1 MEDEM
6 EDEMEGEIKWPRF
19 PPGQFMRR
27 LMKELE
33 ATPQQVAAK
42 TRLPL
47 PCVMGILEARHAVSK
62 REAKRLKRFFG
73 GSAQFW
79 LNVQD
84 AYDEKHGAHT
94 MSRDCADCQ
103 R

>member
-1 MEDEM
+1 M

-19 PPGQFMRR
+19 PPGEFIQDFME
-27 LMKELE
+27 ELG

-42 TRLPL
+42 TRLPMS
-47 PCVMGILEARHAVSK
+47 CVTGILEGRHAISK

-73 GSAQFW
+73 GSTQLW
-79 LNVQD
+79 LNLQASYDYHEDTQEND
-84 AYDEKHGAHT
+84 AMVRE
-94 MSRDCADCQ
+94 CADCQ

>member
-6 EDEMEGEIKWPRF
+6 EDEIKWTRF
-19 PPGQFMRR
+19 PPGEF
-27 LMKELE
+27 LKDFLEDWEL
-33 ATPQQVAAK
+33 TPPELAAK
-42 TRLPL
+42 ARLPL
-47 PCVMGILEARHAVSK
+47 SCVTGILEARHAISK
-62 REAKRLKRFFG
+62 REAKRLKRCFG
-73 GSAQFW
+73 VSAQFW

-94 MSRDCADCQ
+94 MSRECADCQ

>member
-1 MEDEM
+1 MEDE
-6 EDEMEGEIKWPRF
+6 IKWTRF
-19 PPGQFMRR
+19 PPGEFIQDFMD
-27 LMKELE
+27 ELG

-47 PCVMGILEARHAVSK
+47 PCVMGILEARHAISK

-73 GSAQFW
+73 GSVDFW
-79 LNVQD
+79 LTVQYR
-84 AYDEKHGAHT
+84 YDEKHGAHT
-94 MSRDCADCQ
+94 MSRECADCQ